1 MRKRKTASFL
11 LHLLFLGPSS
21 LFFAI
26 AVAAPFLLS
35 IFYSFTDWNGVSST
49 VHFVELK
56 NFIAIFSG
64 QYTFRNAFFF
74 TFSTAIVN
82 VILIMIFGTLAA
94 VILTSKLPLRD
105 YFRLAFYLP
114 NVIGGMVLGFIWRF
128 IFLYSFPAI
137 GKLFNVG
144 FLKTPWLGSAGGA
157 FAAVI
162 LVFVWQN
169 IGYVMVVMTAGFKSV
184 PGDVLE
190 AVVIDG
196 ATPVQMFFRVRIPLV
211 MPYITVC
218 LFWTIA
224 MALKLFEICFALT
237 QGGPYGSTTTMAL
250 GIYFDAFS
258 NNRYGIAAAESLVFF
273 FVVFIITSL
282 QLTITRRK
290 ELHA

>member
-1 MRKRKTASFL
+1 M
-11 LHLLFLGPSS
+11 LHILFLGPSS

-26 AVAAPFLLS
+26 AVIAPFLLS

-49 VHFVELK
+49 VHFVGLD

-64 QYTFRNAFFF
+64 QFTFLRAFFF
-74 TFSTAIVN
+74 TFSTAVINVVLIIV
-82 VILIMIFGTLAA
+82 FGTLAA
-94 VILTSKLPLRD
+94 LILTSRLPLRNF
-105 YFRLAFYLP
+105 FRLAFYLP

-128 IFLYSFPAI
+128 IFLYGLPAA
-137 GKLFNVG
+137 GKMLNLG

-162 LVFVWQN
+162 LVFFWQN

-184 PGDVLE
+184 SGDILE
-190 AVVIDG
+190 AAVIDG
-196 ATPVQMFFRVRIPLV
+196 ATPTQTFFKIRVPLV
-211 MPYITVC
+211 MPYITIC

-258 NNRYGIAAAESLVFF
+258 SNRYGIATAESLVFF
-273 FVVFIITSL
+273 FVVLIITSL
-282 QLTITRRK
+282 QLSITGRK